1 MISSSNFV
9 AIARLVILARKD
21 PGTTSLFSS
30 LLHPV
35 TLTCT
40 LFSRRAFLRNVN
52 IRKETS
58 IGTCPTSFVLGR
70 VSMRFE
76 SVARVQVMG
85 VDCIHVYPFY
95 KIFLLFWVLEFS
107 VYSVFCFRIFC
118 KFRVLVYSVYS
129 IFHNIPCIPP
139 FRSIFPSVRK
149 FLQIGS
155 PHSQRRFLAQ
165 HSVAALL

>member
-1 MISSSNFV
+1 MHKFFKRMISSSNFV
-9 AIARLVILARKD
+9 AIARLVVLARKD
-21 PGTTSLFSS
+21 PGTTSPFSS

-40 LFSRRAFLRNVN
+40 LFSRRAFLRQVN
-52 IRKETS
+52 LRKESS

-95 KIFLLFWVLEFS
+95 KIVPLFWVLEFS

-118 KFRVLVYSVYS
+118 KFRVLVYSIYS
-129 IFHNIPCIPP
+129 IF
-139 FRSIFPSVRK
+139 
-149 FLQIGS
+149 
-155 PHSQRRFLAQ
+155 
-165 HSVAALL
+165 